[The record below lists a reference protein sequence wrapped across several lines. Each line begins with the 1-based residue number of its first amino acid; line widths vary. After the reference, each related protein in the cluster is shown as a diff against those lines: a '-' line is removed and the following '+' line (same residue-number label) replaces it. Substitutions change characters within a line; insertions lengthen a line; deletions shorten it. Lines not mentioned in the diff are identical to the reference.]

1 MLDKLAAAVLCVVNE
16 TADGAYRVLDAQEF
30 LSALP
35 ARLRVDEETLGEALR
50 RLAEGGY
57 ISVKYSEAGTYCV
70 AALPKGRAVQLE
82 NSRMRARLRARIHAF
97 ALPFFGA
104 FAGGALAAVL
114 CALLF

>member
-35 ARLRVDEETLGEALR
+35 ARLRADEETLGEALR

-70 AALPKGRAVQLE
+70 AALP
-82 NSRMRARLRARIHAF
+82 
-97 ALPFFGA
+97 FFGA